1 MAPSFRPAHED
12 DLERLIDIHTAAFPD
27 GRGRDVRRTNFA
39 HNALGALE
47 DLRVLTEG
55 GALLAHAFLFPLEAW
70 FGGVRVR
77 VAGVATVG
85 VAPEARGRG
94 LGSQLVHHLHEVARA
109 RGDGVAV
116 LHAFRQGFYARLGYR
131 PVTPYRRFHLHP
143 ASIPFRTELPVRP
156 AGAVDLPAMRA
167 CWDAEARR
175 HTGALVRG
183 SALWNA
189 RLADERR
196 AWFVA
201 EGKDGVD
208 GYLAWTVRQS
218 EPHASV
224 LLSVTDMAART
235 AEAAR
240 SLWGILAAQRDQV
253 DSVEIDVAADDPID
267 RALVD
272 ADRGR
277 QVRGLTRPGQDLGIA
292 NGDVAHALGDV
303 AAGPML
309 RVLDPALALGARGY
323 AADGSLVLSVG
334 DDALEIDVKDGRARV
349 TAARA
354 EPLVRMSLPA
364 LSAVA
369 FGALPVAD
377 AARLGW
383 VEARDQRALAVAN
396 DLFAL
401 PPYFSPDAF

>member
-1 MAPSFRPAHED
+1 MAPSFRPAREE

-27 GRGRDVRRTNFA
+27 DRGRDVRRTNFA

-47 DLRVLTEG
+47 DLHVLADG
-55 GALLAHAFLFPLEAW
+55 GTLLGHAFLFSLEGW
-70 FGGVRVR
+70 FGRARVR

-94 LGSQLVHHLHEVARA
+94 LASQLVGHLHEVARA
-109 RGDGVAV
+109 RGEGVAV
-116 LHAFRQGFYARLGYR
+116 LHAFRQGFYERLGYR
-131 PVTPYRRFHLHP
+131 PVTPYRRLHLHP

-156 AGAVDLPAMRA
+156 AVAVDLPAMRA
-167 CWDAEARR
+167 CWEAEAER

-183 SALWNA
+183 PAVWDA

-196 AWFVA
+196 EWFVA

-208 GYLAWTVRQS
+208 GYVAWAITQS

-235 AEAAR
+235 PEAAR
-240 SLWGILAAQRDQV
+240 SLWGLLAAQRDQV
-253 DSVEIDVAADDPID
+253 DSVHIDVAADDPID

-272 ADRGR
+272 PDRGR
-277 QVRGLTRPGQDLGIA
+277 HGSR
-292 NGDVAHALGDV
+292 DVPHALGEV
-303 AAGPML
+303 VAGPMV
-309 RVLDPALALGARGY
+309 RVVDPATALRARGY
-323 AADGSLVLSVG
+323 AAEGSLCLSVG
-334 DDALEIDVKDGRARV
+334 DEALELVVKDGRGRV
-349 TAARA
+349 GPARA

-369 FGALPVAD
+369 FGALPLAD

-383 VEARDQRALAVAN
+383 VEARDDRALGLASH
-396 DLFAL
+396 LFAL
-401 PPYFSPDAF
+401 PPYFSPDPF